1 MSDGAFR
8 AFLKLS
14 DGATFNERKLEF
26 LKQNLWL
33 DKFTREVK
41 IKFAVYNGML
51 SMFTFVSINFG
62 YSTTGVFVPWNNAG
76 GTMVK
81 IKSINMEPYRIR
93 QRSNCT
99 MNWSPAKNT
108 SCYEKYA
115 GDTEMLKTCGK
126 CSMGITKDEIQ
137 LGLEVVFM
145 IWLFYDIVSLLR
157 SGVSHALI
165 GW

>member
-51 SMFTFVSINFG
+51 
-62 YSTTGVFVPWNNAG
+62 
-76 GTMVK
+76 
-81 IKSINMEPYRIR
+81 
-93 QRSNCT
+93 
-99 MNWSPAKNT
+99 
-108 SCYEKYA
+108 
-115 GDTEMLKTCGK
+115 
-126 CSMGITKDEIQ
+126 
-137 LGLEVVFM
+137 
-145 IWLFYDIVSLLR
+145 
-157 SGVSHALI
+157 
-165 GW
+165 